1 MKRVFLL
8 VVLLLTVSVS
18 QVLAVVYTGVMDNR
32 AGQQFIPGMT
42 AQSKAWTSGGNPG
55 EGVRLEWQVDN
66 VNTPGS
72 WTYTYR
78 LLRGTENNKG
88 FAFFDI
94 ETATDFTAANILTKQ
109 VTWAFDRLGNTIP
122 SGIAAITISD
132 PVNFNAVH
140 DFSNA
145 AVTEADVATALNK
158 SELSHYSGDPGR
170 VPPGLPGRDAS
181 STPSV
186 GPVPH
191 PFFGIRVT
199 FPGSFTNL
207 AYEASEWEFKIVS
220 DRPPTWGSF
229 FGWGDQTKISPY
241 WYSNMYND
249 NIDNPARLTL
259 PPASCNFGES
269 PCQGWILVPG
279 PLPSA
284 QSSFL
289 TVDLASYSR
298 DAGGAGQINMFATAL
313 PNPNLTLT
321 VSGTGIAA
329 PVVMTPDTPH
339 PIRFGKYLAHI
350 PYTTLPAAVNLV
362 NSFDPVSISPYSI
375 PLVDEVNITQAVF
388 NPLTRVM
395 TIKAA
400 SRDRMAPL
408 PTLTAV
414 DFAAPN
420 QFDATGTFTKTL
432 TANPPNN
439 VTVISSKGGSA
450 TAAVS
455 VVVPPAAPVAVAD
468 AATTNFNTPVTV
480 SVLANDTT
488 AGSLD
493 PASVQISTPSADG
506 LAVPTPG
513 GTVVF
518 MPKAGFSGST
528 TFTYTVKDTLGQSSA
543 AATVTVTVAAPPG
556 TLTITAAAGPNGAIS
571 PAGATTVAFGASQA
585 YTITP
590 NPGFTVS
597 ALVVDGTMLPGAT
610 SYTFANV
617 TVDHYINAYF
627 EALPATVTISAAA
640 APNGTI
646 SPAGATAVAGG
657 ASQAFVITPNAGF
670 TVTALVVDGTLL
682 PGATSYTFTNVTAD
696 HYINAYFGPVPATV
710 TITAAAG
717 PNGTISPAGANV
729 VAGGSN
735 QTFTITPNAGFTV
748 TALVVDGALLPGATT
763 YTFTNVTADHY
774 INAYFG
780 P

>member
-18 QVLAVVYTGVMDNR
+18 QALAAVYTGVMDNR
-32 AGQQFIPGMT
+32 AGQRFVPGMT

-78 LLRGTENNKG
+78 LLRGTSKNKG

-94 ETATDFTAANILTKQ
+94 ETASDFTAANILNRQ
-109 VTWAFDRLGNTIP
+109 VTWAFSRLGGPIP
-122 SGIAAITISD
+122 SGLAAVTISD
-132 PVNFNAVH
+132 PVSFNAVH

-145 AVTEADVATALNK
+145 AVTEVDAATVLNK
-158 SELSHYSGDPGR
+158 SELSHYSGDPGI
-170 VPPGLPGRDAS
+170 VPPGVPGGDAS
-181 STPSV
+181 ATPSA

-191 PFFGIRVT
+191 PFYGIRVT
-199 FPGSFTNL
+199 FPGSFLNL
-207 AYEASEWEFKIVS
+207 SYEASEWEFKIVS
-220 DRPPTWGSF
+220 DRPPMWGSF
-229 FGWGDQTKISPY
+229 FGWGDQTNVSPY

-249 NIDNPARLTL
+249 NIDNPVRLTL

-269 PCQGWILVPG
+269 PYRGWILVPG

-298 DAGGAGQINMFATAL
+298 DAGGAGQITMFASAL
-313 PNPNLTLT
+313 PNPNLVLT
-321 VSGTGIAA
+321 ISGAGIAA
-329 PVVMTPDTPH
+329 PVVMTPDTPN
-339 PIRFGKYLAHI
+339 PIRFGRYLAHV
-350 PYTTLPAAVNLV
+350 PYTSLPASVLLD
-362 NSFDPVSISPYSI
+362 NSFDPVSVPPYPV
-375 PLVDEVNITQAVF
+375 PLVDEVNISQAVF
-388 NPLTRVM
+388 NTQTRAM
-395 TIKAA
+395 TIKAT

-414 DFAAPN
+414 DFAVPN

-432 TANPPNN
+432 TANPPTS
-439 VTVISSKGGSA
+439 VTVISSRGGTA

-455 VVVPPAAPVAVAD
+455 VVTPPAAPVAVAD

-493 PASVQISTPSADG
+493 PASVQIAAQSADG

-518 MPKAGFSGST
+518 MPKAGFSGPT
-528 TFTYTVKDTLGQSSA
+528 TFSYTVKDTLGQVSA

-556 TLTITAAAGPNGAIS
+556 TLTINAAAGPNGAIS
-571 PAGATTVAFGASQA
+571 PAGATAVTYGASQA

-590 NPGFTVS
+590 NPGFTVA
-597 ALVVDGTMLPGAT
+597 ALVVDGSM
-610 SYTFANV
+610 
-617 TVDHYINAYF
+617 
-627 EALPATVTISAAA
+627 
-640 APNGTI
+640 
-646 SPAGATAVAGG
+646 
-657 ASQAFVITPNAGF
+657 
-670 TVTALVVDGTLL
+670 L
-682 PGATSYTFTNVTAD
+682 PGATSYTFTNVTAA
-696 HYINAYFGPVPATV
+696 HYINAYFEPVPATV
-710 TITAAAG
+710 TISAAAAPELPPMANRNSG
-717 PNGTISPAGANV
+717 SLVIFTLHSFSTAGRT
-729 VAGGSN
+729 S
-735 QTFTITPNAGFTV
+735 
-748 TALVVDGALLPGATT
+748 DS
-763 YTFTNVTADHY
+763 TNSA
-774 INAYFG
+774 
-780 P
+780 